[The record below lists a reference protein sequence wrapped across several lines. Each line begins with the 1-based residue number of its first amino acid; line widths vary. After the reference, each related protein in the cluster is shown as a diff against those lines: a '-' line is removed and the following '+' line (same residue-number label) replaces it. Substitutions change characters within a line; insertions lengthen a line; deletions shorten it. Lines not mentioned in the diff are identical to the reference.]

1 MRAVIANTREP
12 RSSDKADSLTTD
24 LYVSGMTCNNCVRHV
39 TEALQSVPG
48 VRTVST
54 QLESGTAQVRWVD
67 PKSAKVEALFAAVEE
82 AGYKAELKDES
93 AKKTSAW
100 SPLSGWRFN
109 VYFGTAVT
117 VPLIIL
123 EWVVGVGMETW
134 YKWLSF
140 ALVLPLQILGGA
152 RFYAG
157 AWSQLKVGQS
167 NMDTLVSLGS
177 TTAFVY
183 SVWGLLAGWHQH
195 LYFMD
200 AAAILTLVSVGHF
213 LEGKASA
220 QAASSLRA
228 LLKLAPETAR
238 RLNASG
244 TEETVAVAQLDLSDT
259 IVLKPGDRI
268 PTDAEVLRGNSS
280 VTESMLTGE
289 SMPVEKSPGDKV
301 YAGTINEQGE
311 LQARVS
317 AMGDATALARIIE
330 VVQRAQASRANI
342 QRLGDRVSSVFV
354 PIVVVIAIAT
364 ALWWALAPAS
374 ANAIHAWLSQFLWKT
389 HFPETALSSAIFH
402 AAAVLIIA
410 CPCAM
415 GLATP
420 IAIMAGTNVAAR
432 RGILIRD
439 GAALEKSGNITTV
452 IFDKTGTL
460 TEGKVSIAAVEEF
473 SAGARAGAAALASR
487 STHPLSRAVAAS
499 ERATL
504 DPLEVS
510 EVRGSGILGV
520 HSTGTYRLGSLR
532 WLNEERVNII
542 RADAFAPQWSAQAA
556 TVIGFSRDA
565 ELLAIFALK
574 DAPKPR
580 AREIV
585 HRLIREG
592 KKVILLTGDNRST
605 ALAIATQVGIP
616 ESNVHAEV
624 RPEGKVE
631 VIRTL
636 QSFGERV
643 AFAGDGINDGPALE
657 QADLGIALMNASDV
671 ARESADIVLLKAD
684 LEAIPEALGLAQAT
698 LRTIKQ
704 NLFWAF
710 FYNAL
715 GVPLAALGFLSPIF
729 SAFAMGI
736 SDLVVIGNALRLRW
750 WKL

>member
-1 MRAVIANTREP
+1 MTELSI
-12 RSSDKADSLTTD
+12 
-24 LYVSGMTCNNCVRHV
+24 SGMTCNNCVRHV

-48 VRTVST
+48 VRTAST
-54 QLESGTAQVRWVD
+54 ELETG
-67 PKSAKVEALFAAVEE
+67 SAKVRWNAGERADVRALVAAVDE
-82 AGYKAELKDES
+82 AGYKAAIKGGAEKPAS
-93 AKKTSAW
+93 KWAKW
-100 SPLSGWRFN
+100 SPLAGWQFN

-117 VPLIIL
+117 LPLMIL
-123 EWVVGVGMETW
+123 EWVFGVGMESW

-140 ALVLPLQILGGA
+140 VLVLPLQVFGGA

-177 TTAFVY
+177 STAFLY
-183 SVWGLLAGWHQH
+183 SVWGLIAGWHQH

-200 AAAILTLVSVGHF
+200 AAAILTLVSVGHY

-238 RLNASG
+238 RIDANG
-244 TEETVAVAQLDLSDT
+244 QEVAVPVAKLEVSDT

-268 PTDAEVLRGNSS
+268 PTDGEVVSGTSS

-289 SMPVEKSPGDKV
+289 SMPVEKAKGDKI
-301 YAGTINEQGE
+301 YAGTINEHGE
-311 LQARVS
+311 LRARVT
-317 AMGDATALARIIE
+317 ATGEATALARIIE
-330 VVQRAQASRANI
+330 VVQRAQTSRANI

-354 PIVVVIAIAT
+354 PIVVAIAAGA
-364 ALWWALAPAS
+364 ALWWALAPES
-374 ANAIHAWLSQFLWKT
+374 ANAVHAWLSQYLWHA
-389 HFPETALSSAIFH
+389 HFPDTALSAAVFH

-439 GAALEKSGNITTV
+439 GAALEKSGRITAV

-460 TEGKVSIAAVEEF
+460 TEGKVSVAAVEEF
-473 SAGARAGAAALASR
+473 EAGARELASTLASR
-487 STHPLSRAVAAS
+487 STHPLSKAVAAGTRGAR
-499 ERATL
+499 EF
-504 DPLEVS
+504 LELR
-510 EVRGSGILGV
+510 ETRGSGLSGRIDGGL
-520 HSTGTYRLGSLR
+520 YRLGSLR
-532 WLNEERVNII
+532 WLKEEDVATE
-542 RADAFAPQWSAQAA
+542 RAGKFVAKWSSEGA
-556 TVIGFSRDA
+556 TVIAFARGSD
-565 ELLAIFALK
+565 LLALFALK
-574 DAPKPR
+574 DAPKAH
-580 AREIV
+580 AREV
-585 HRLIREG
+585 VEHLVREG
-592 KKVILLTGDNRST
+592 KKVYLLTGDHRST
-605 ALAIATQVGIP
+605 ATAIAAQVGIP
-616 ESNVHAEV
+616 EARVHAEV

-631 VIRTL
+631 VIRQL
-636 QSFGERV
+636 QEADERV

-684 LEAIPEALGLAQAT
+684 LEAIPEALGLAGAT

-729 SAFAMGI
+729 SALAMGL
-736 SDLVVIGNALRLRW
+736 SDLIVIGNALRLRY
-750 WKL
+750 WKLK

>member
-259 IVLKPGDRI
+259 LVLKPGDRI

-354 PIVVVIAIAT
+354 PIVVVIA
-364 ALWWALAPAS
+364 
-374 ANAIHAWLSQFLWKT
+374 
-389 HFPETALSSAIFH
+389 
-402 AAAVLIIA
+402 
-410 CPCAM
+410 
-415 GLATP
+415 
-420 IAIMAGTNVAAR
+420 
-432 RGILIRD
+432 
-439 GAALEKSGNITTV
+439 
-452 IFDKTGTL
+452 
-460 TEGKVSIAAVEEF
+460 
-473 SAGARAGAAALASR
+473 
-487 STHPLSRAVAAS
+487 
-499 ERATL
+499 
-504 DPLEVS
+504 
-510 EVRGSGILGV
+510 
-520 HSTGTYRLGSLR
+520 
-532 WLNEERVNII
+532 
-542 RADAFAPQWSAQAA
+542 
-556 TVIGFSRDA
+556 
-565 ELLAIFALK
+565 
-574 DAPKPR
+574 
-580 AREIV
+580 
-585 HRLIREG
+585 
-592 KKVILLTGDNRST
+592 
-605 ALAIATQVGIP
+605 
-616 ESNVHAEV
+616 
-624 RPEGKVE
+624 
-631 VIRTL
+631 
-636 QSFGERV
+636 
-643 AFAGDGINDGPALE
+643 
-657 QADLGIALMNASDV
+657 
-671 ARESADIVLLKAD
+671 
-684 LEAIPEALGLAQAT
+684 
-698 LRTIKQ
+698 
-704 NLFWAF
+704 
-710 FYNAL
+710 
-715 GVPLAALGFLSPIF
+715 
-729 SAFAMGI
+729 
-736 SDLVVIGNALRLRW
+736 
-750 WKL
+750 

>member
-1 MRAVIANTREP
+1 METAVANREHTHAREP
-12 RSSDKADSLTTD
+12 RPSATTE
-24 LYVSGMTCNNCVRHV
+24 LSVSGMTCNNCVRHV

-48 VRTVST
+48 VRSVAT
-54 QLESGTAQVRWVD
+54 QLETGTATIRWD
-67 PKSAKVEALFAAVEE
+67 GRKDDEALFKALDE
-82 AGYKAELKDES
+82 AGYKGTLKN
-93 AKKTSAW
+93 AKANQSSKW
-100 SPLSGWRFN
+100 SPLSGWHFN
-109 VYFGTAVT
+109 VYFGAAVT
-117 VPLIIL
+117 VPLMFL
-123 EWVVGVGMETW
+123 EWVMGVGMEPW

-140 ALVLPLQILGGA
+140 ALVLPLQLLGGA

-157 AWSQLKVGQS
+157 AWSQLKAGQS

-200 AAAILTLVSVGHF
+200 AAAILTLVSVGHY

-238 RLNASG
+238 KLAANGR
-244 TEETVAVAQLDLSDT
+244 EEIVPVAELAEGDT
-259 IVLKPGDRI
+259 IVLKAGDRI
-268 PTDAEVLRGNSS
+268 PTDAKVVSGNSS

-289 SMPVEKSPGDKV
+289 SLPVEKKAQDKI
-301 YAGTINEQGE
+301 YAGTINENGE
-311 LQARVS
+311 LHARVT
-317 AMGDATALARIIE
+317 ATGEATALAQIIE
-330 VVQRAQASRANI
+330 VVQQAQSSRARI

-354 PIVVVIAIAT
+354 PIVVGIAIVT
-364 ALWWALAPAS
+364 ALWWALAPNS
-374 ANAIHAWLSQFLWKT
+374 ANATHAWLSQYLWNA
-389 HFPETALSSAIFH
+389 HFPDTPVSAAVFH

-439 GAALEKSGNITTV
+439 GAALEKSGQITAV
-452 IFDKTGTL
+452 LFDKTGTL
-460 TEGKVSIAAVEEF
+460 TEGKVSVAAVEEY
-473 SAGARAGAAALASR
+473 APGAHEKAAALGAR
-487 STHPLSRAVAAS
+487 STHPLSKAVAAS
-499 ERATL
+499 IERKAI
-504 DPLEVS
+504 VS
-510 EVRGSGILGV
+510 DLRELRGSGLVGKIEGEN
-520 HSTGTYRLGSLR
+520 YRLGSLR
-532 WLNEERVNII
+532 WLAEENVDTSKAQN
-542 RADAFAPQWSAQAA
+542 FVSKWSAEGA
-556 TVIGFSRDA
+556 TVIGIARGSVM
-565 ELLAIFALK
+565 EGVFALK
-574 DAPKPR
+574 DAPK
-580 AREIV
+580 AFAKEIV
-585 HRLIREG
+585 SRLRNEG
-592 KKVILLTGDNRST
+592 KKVYLVTGDHRTT
-605 ALAIATQVGIP
+605 AEAIAKQVGIP
-616 ESNVHAEV
+616 ASEVHAEV

-631 VIRTL
+631 VIRKL
-636 QSFGERV
+636 QQAGERI
-643 AFAGDGINDGPALE
+643 AFAGDGINDAPALE

-684 LEAIPEALGLAQAT
+684 LEAIPEALGLARAT

-729 SAFAMGI
+729 SAVAMGA
-736 SDLVVIGNALRLRW
+736 SDLIVIGNALRLRR
-750 WKL
+750 WKLK

>member
-1 MRAVIANTREP
+1 M
-12 RSSDKADSLTTD
+12 
-24 LYVSGMTCNNCVRHV
+24 RHV
-39 TEALQSVPG
+39 TEALQGVPG
-48 VRTVST
+48 VRSVST
-54 QLESGTAQVRWVD
+54 ELETG
-67 PKSAKVEALFAAVEE
+67 SAKVRWSRGQQADVDALVSALDE
-82 AGYKAELKDES
+82 AGYKATLKGTLADRS
-93 AKKTSAW
+93 SRWAKW
-100 SPLSGWRFN
+100 SPLSGWQFN

-117 VPLIIL
+117 LPLMIL
-123 EWVVGVGMETW
+123 EWGLGVGLSQW

-140 ALVLPLQILGGA
+140 ALVLPLQVLGGS

-177 TTAFVY
+177 STAFLY
-183 SVWGLLAGWHQH
+183 SVWGLIAGWHQH

-200 AAAILTLVSVGHF
+200 AAAILTLVSVGHY

-238 RLNASG
+238 RLDG
-244 TEETVAVAQLDLSDT
+244 TGREQVVPVAELAVSDT
-259 IVLKPGDRI
+259 IVLKPGDRV
-268 PTDAEVLRGNSS
+268 PTDGEVVSGTSS

-289 SMPVEKSPGDKV
+289 SMPVDKATGDRI
-301 YAGTINEQGE
+301 YAGTINEHGE
-311 LQARVS
+311 LRARVT
-317 AMGDATALARIIE
+317 ATGEATALARIIE
-330 VVQRAQASRANI
+330 VVQRAQTSRANI

-354 PIVVVIAIAT
+354 PIVVIVAIST

-374 ANAIHAWLSQFLWKT
+374 ANAVHAWLSQYLWRA
-389 HFPETALSSAIFH
+389 HFPDTPLSAAVFH
-402 AAAVLIIA
+402 TAAVLIIA

-420 IAIMAGTNVAAR
+420 IAIMAGTNAAAR

-439 GAALEKSGNITTV
+439 GAALEKSGKITAV
-452 IFDKTGTL
+452 VFDKTGTL
-460 TEGKVSIAAVEEF
+460 TEGKVSVADVQDFET
-473 SAGARAGAAALASR
+473 GARAFAAALASR
-487 STHPLSRAVAAS
+487 STHPLSKAVAAGT
-499 ERATL
+499 RADEEFSDVRET
-504 DPLEVS
+504 
-510 EVRGSGILGV
+510 RGSGL
-520 HSTGTYRLGSLR
+520 SGTIENRLYRLGSLR
-532 WLNEERVNII
+532 WLNEEGITTK
-542 RADAFAPQWSAQAA
+542 RAEKFVAKWSSEGA
-556 TVIGFSRDA
+556 TVIAFARGV
-565 ELLAIFALK
+565 ELLSVFALK
-574 DAPKPR
+574 DAPKPHAPEVVEHLVR
-580 AREIV
+580 A
-585 HRLIREG
+585 G
-592 KKVILLTGDNRST
+592 KKVYLLTGDHRST
-605 ALAIATQVGIP
+605 AIAIAAQVGIP
-616 ESNVHAEV
+616 EAQVQAEV

-631 VIRTL
+631 VIRRL
-636 QSFGERV
+636 QEAGERV

-684 LEAIPEALGLAQAT
+684 LEAIPEALGLAGAT

-729 SAFAMGI
+729 SALAMGL
-736 SDLVVIGNALRLRW
+736 SDLIVIGNALRLRF

>member
-1 MRAVIANTREP
+1 MEGVIANPPEP
-12 RSSDKADSLTTD
+12 RSSDAPVPLTTD
-24 LYVSGMTCNNCVRHV
+24 LSVSGMTCNNCVRHV

-54 QLESGTAQVRWVD
+54 QLESGIAQVRWND
-67 PKSAKVEALFAAVEE
+67 PKSAKVEALFAAIEE
-82 AGYKAELKDES
+82 AGYKAELKDQKS
-93 AKKTSAW
+93 KGASAW
-100 SPLSGWRFN
+100 SPISGWRFN

-117 VPLIIL
+117 VPLMLL
-123 EWVVGVGMETW
+123 EWVFGVGMESW

-177 TTAFVY
+177 TTAFLY
-183 SVWGLLAGWHQH
+183 SLWGLLAGWHQH

-220 QAASSLRA
+220 QAVSSLRA

-238 RLNASG
+238 RLNSSSV
-244 TEETVAVAQLDLSDT
+244 EETVAVAALSLGDT

-268 PTDAEVLRGNSS
+268 PTDAEVVRGNSS

-289 SMPVEKSPGDKV
+289 SMPLEKSPGDKV
-301 YAGTINEQGE
+301 YAGTINEEGE
-311 LQARVS
+311 LHARVS
-317 AMGDATALARIIE
+317 AMGEATALARIIE

-354 PIVVVIAIAT
+354 PIVVLIAIAT

-374 ANAIHAWLSQFLWKT
+374 ATSIHTWLSQFLWKT
-389 HFPETALSSAIFH
+389 HFPDTALSSAIFH

-460 TEGKVSIAAVEEF
+460 TEGKVSVAAVEEL
-473 SAGARAGAAALASR
+473 SADSRAGAAALASR
-487 STHPLSRAVAAS
+487 STHPLSRAVAAG
-499 ERATL
+499 ERAQL
-504 DPLEVS
+504 ELLEVR
-510 EVRGSGILGV
+510 EVRGSGIRGV
-520 HSTGTYRLGSLR
+520 HPTGTYRIGSLR
-532 WLNEERVNII
+532 WLRDEDVNLS
-542 RADAFAPQWSAQAA
+542 RGETFAAKWSAEAA
-556 TVIGFSRDA
+556 TVIGFARDG
-565 ELLAIFALK
+565 ELLATFALK

-585 HRLIREG
+585 QRLIREG

-605 ALAIATQVGIP
+605 ALAIAGQVGIP
-616 ESNVHAEV
+616 AMNVHAEV

-631 VIRTL
+631 VIRSL
-636 QSFGERV
+636 QRAGERV

-684 LEAIPEALGLAQAT
+684 LDAIPEALGLARAT

-729 SAFAMGI
+729 SAFAMGM
-736 SDLVVIGNALRLRW
+736 SDLIVIGNALRLRW